1 MTVPTWEQLIEDLR
15 IPEIETKLDRLGRE
29 IKRNNYSNIAGLPK
43 RGSKIFY
50 KNVSMDEVNR
60 VRGRLYN
67 R

>member
-15 IPEIETKLDRLGRE
+15 IPEIETKLDSLGRQ
-29 IKRNNYSNIAGLPK
+29 IKRNNYSNIAGLPN

-50 KNVSMDEVNR
+50 KKVSMAEVNR
-60 VRGRLYN
+60 VRGRLYS